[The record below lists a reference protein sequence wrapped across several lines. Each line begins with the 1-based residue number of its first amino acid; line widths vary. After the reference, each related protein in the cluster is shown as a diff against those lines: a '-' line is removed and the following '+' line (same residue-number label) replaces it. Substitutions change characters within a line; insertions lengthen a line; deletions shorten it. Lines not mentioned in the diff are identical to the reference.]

1 MKSTIGLSETARAK
15 RDNRFAW
22 AFFIPT
28 SVYMFVFAFLPLL
41 FVLAI
46 SLTDWNGMSFSDITF
61 LGFKNFTTF
70 FTNKAYLQSL
80 TNTIIMGVIILVLTM
95 VVGFFLAILLNG
107 NLWCK
112 SFHRVAWYIP
122 GILSFAVISQLFSS
136 MLLPDG
142 IINVILYYGFKIEPI
157 AWKASTFWMFF
168 WIIMITVWRGL
179 GGTVLLYLAGLT
191 GISPELYEAA
201 QVEGCNRW
209 QKMVYIT
216 LPMLKPMIGF
226 ILITS
231 MINMFNI
238 FEPVL
243 LISEGGPE
251 GSTKVIMYLIYD
263 EAFGGNNNMGMSCTA
278 STIVLVMVMILTV
291 INLKMT
297 KLNI

>member
-1 MKSTIGLSETARAK
+1 MKTAKGTATVRAK

-22 AFFIPT
+22 AFFLPT

-41 FVLAI
+41 FVLGI
-46 SLTDWNGMSFSDITF
+46 SLTDWNGMSFSDIQF
-61 LGFKNFTTF
+61 LGFDNFVRF
-70 FTNKAYLQSL
+70 FTDSNYLRSL
-80 TNTIIMGVIILVLTM
+80 GNTVIMGVCILVLTM
-95 VVGFFLAILLNG
+95 VIGFFLALLLNG
-107 NLWCK
+107 NIWARG
-112 SFHRVAWYIP
+112 FHRVAWYIP

-142 IINVILYYGFKIEPI
+142 IINVILYRGFGIEPI

-168 WIIMITVWRGL
+168 WIIVISLWRGL

-209 QKMVYIT
+209 QKTIYIT
-216 LPMLKPMIGF
+216 LPMLRPMIGF

-278 STIVLVMVMILTV
+278 STIVLVLVMILTV
-291 INLKMT
+291 INLRMT